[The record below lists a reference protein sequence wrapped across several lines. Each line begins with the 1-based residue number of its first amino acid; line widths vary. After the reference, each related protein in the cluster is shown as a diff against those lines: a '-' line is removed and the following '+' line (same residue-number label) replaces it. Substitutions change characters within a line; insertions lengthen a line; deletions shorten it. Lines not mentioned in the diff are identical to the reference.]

1 MLSWSWW
8 TAWIHS
14 RRGLC
19 SVSGLRKSPGRIF
32 LICPEERKLYLHQL
46 SSSLYIITRYT
57 RPYLNMTLYHIARKV
72 LTGVMEGRKAR
83 HINFSS
89 EPPQNSRPFNTIFSV
104 SSSQIKL
111 FLKNRA
117 TLYLMIYKMKNNK
130 MSLVLTNIGWRLLN
144 ISVKTIKFF

>member
-19 SVSGLRKSPGRIF
+19 SVSGLRRSPGRIF
-32 LICPEERKLYLHQL
+32 LICPEERKLYLHWL

-57 RPYLNMTLYHIARKV
+57 RPYLNMTLYHLARKV

-89 EPPQNSRPFNTIFSV
+89 EPHSPQLLVRATSKSSSFQYNCFILPDKTIF
-104 SSSQIKL
+104 
-111 FLKNRA
+111 LKSGHVRA
-117 TLYLMIYKMKNNK
+117 
-130 MSLVLTNIGWRLLN
+130 
-144 ISVKTIKFF
+144 